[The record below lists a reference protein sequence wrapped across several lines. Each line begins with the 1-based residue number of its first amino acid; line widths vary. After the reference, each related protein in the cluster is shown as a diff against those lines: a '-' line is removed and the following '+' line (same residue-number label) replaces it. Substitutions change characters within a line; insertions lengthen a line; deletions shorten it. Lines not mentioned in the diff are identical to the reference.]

1 MPERPSP
8 DPDRSWLSRPFVHVR
23 IVAGKTV
30 VRGVRA
36 WFGGHVLRL
45 GPDGAADGIFGAW
58 RADENGVEVRND
70 RYGCYPLYYFANAQE
85 IAVSPFVMT
94 LLACGAPRELDDEG
108 LAVFVRT
115 MFFLGE
121 HTPFRHIRAL
131 PPGCR
136 LRWSGGALQ
145 VSGGMVNATERTISR
160 DAAIDTFIDL
170 FAQSVGRRAAGLGPL
185 IVPLSGGRDSRHIL
199 LELLRQGHTPDCC
212 ITTHQFPP
220 TPDHDVAIASEV
232 ARTAGVRHVIVRLPV
247 FPVRGELAKNL
258 WLGLGTE
265 EHAQFLPVMRAMAAY
280 P

>member
-1 MPERPSP
+1 MGTLQQVPAPRPSIAASVRPRQEASPLEDIAAFADAVGAGTAGPMPERLSP
-8 DPDRSWLSRPFVHVR
+8 DPDRSWLSRPFVHAR
-23 IVAGKTV
+23 IVAGATV
-30 VRGVRA
+30 IRGVRA

-58 RADENGVEVRND
+58 CADENGVEVRND
-70 RYGCYPLYYFANAQE
+70 RYGCYPLYYFASERE

-115 MFFLGE
+115 GFFLGE

-136 LRWSGGALQ
+136 LRWSQGALQ

-170 FAQSVGRRAAGLGPL
+170 FAQSIGRRRAGPGRL

-232 ARTAGVRHVIVRLPV
+232 ARTA
-247 FPVRGELAKNL
+247 
-258 WLGLGTE
+258 
-265 EHAQFLPVMRAMAAY
+265 
-280 P
+280 